1 MPKEGI
7 GLWVQWQSWIRH
19 LYSRSWP
26 LTRPKH
32 GRFLLRS
39 PHWNGIFSFA
49 SARLAP
55 WCPMTAR
62 LAAAKM
68 PSNFTSQ
75 SQQIDSFPSAPSH
88 LTVDS
93 RNHPWMEKQRPPG
106 EKEKRKTWVGPATQ
120 FFSSSHVVPCLPGPL
135 YRHATDSDNFCPSDN
150 SQSQSVSAVRSTR
163 KTQAT
168 RFHLKIPLAVAQK
181 LNNFFCI
188 CGVWWFLQNS
198 APARLQESFT
208 TFLFPMDIIQPSWT
222 KRFWPPFRSRSCTI
236 SCPGCEHIYWLAYQ
250 RVLNTL

>member
-1 MPKEGI
+1 
-7 GLWVQWQSWIRH
+7 
-19 LYSRSWP
+19 
-26 LTRPKH
+26 
-32 GRFLLRS
+32 
-39 PHWNGIFSFA
+39 
-49 SARLAP
+49 
-55 WCPMTAR
+55 MTAR

-106 EKEKRKTWVGPATQ
+106 EKEKRKTWGKTSHTI
-120 FFSSSHVVPCLPGPL
+120 FFFTTCGPCLPGPL

-163 KTQAT
+163 KTKAT

-250 RVLNTL
+250 RVSKHTLALYVYYTVCIYIYIFIYIHTIYIYIHVIHTYIINIMYHILKKYVYILIF